1 MPFYAKNQEICR
13 TFSKKIEEK
22 PDVNVPHWLS
32 EQDDQKA

>member
-1 MPFYAKNQEICR
+1 MRKIRKFVERFQ
-13 TFSKKIEEK
+13 KIEEK